1 VSVAVVVP
9 TIREEC
15 ALRWLDEW
23 KDDLRDARVILVEDN
38 PEPTFAISGAEHYS
52 WRDFAELGEDE
63 WIIPRRTSACRSFGF
78 LKALQG
84 DADIIWTTDD
94 DCYPEEARRGSY
106 LDALRENVTCSVAS
120 ADVMNGWWNTISSAG
135 LYPRGY
141 PYGIR
146 ETERPVMVHHG
157 LWSNVP
163 DLDGITQLANPD
175 LRLGPAKGV
184 DVVPE
189 GAFFPFCIMN
199 VAFRREAAP
208 LLYMLLM
215 GQDLH
220 GDRWGFDRFDDIW
233 AGLFLKK
240 TADHLGWAVTSG
252 APSVRHSRAS
262 DPRRNADLEAPGM
275 AAHEDFWPHIRD
287 VNLTGTTPAECY
299 AELAAAAG
307 SFGGDSPRAGYWQT
321 LAAAMRPWAEHTEKA
336 R

>member
-1 VSVAVVVP
+1 MSVAVVVP

-146 ETERPVMVHHG
+146 DKTRPVMIHHG
-157 LWSNVP
+157 LWSGVP
-163 DLDGITQLANPD
+163 DLDGRTQLEMPGY
-175 LRLGPAKGV
+175 RLPPAQWL
-184 DVVPE
+184 DTVPY
-189 GAFFPFCIMN
+189 GRLFPMCGMSL
-199 VAFRREAAP
+199 AFRAEAAP
-208 LLYMLLM
+208 LMYMLLM
-215 GQDLH
+215 GQDH
-220 GDRWGFDRFDDIW
+220 AGDRYPFDRFDDMW
-233 AGLFLKK
+233 AGIMAKL
-240 TADHLGWAVTSG
+240 ACDHLGWAVTSG
-252 APSVRHSRAS
+252 YPSVEHSRAS
-262 DPRRNADLEAPGM
+262 DAARNAEIEAPGI
-275 AAHEDFWPHIRD
+275 AVHEDLWPYLKG
-287 VNLTGTTPAECY
+287 VSLAGAKTAAECY
-299 AELAAAAG
+299 LRFADAIEV
-307 SFGGDSPRAGYWQT
+307 FGGKPYWRE
-321 LAAAMRPWAEHTEKA
+321 LGEAMRRWTALTGDA
-336 R
+336 N